1 MTEDRY
7 EWLGMSDLNIEV
19 WLDLFHLEELGLVR
33 IEHDEQG
40 LMTVVPT
47 LDEDDNP
54 FLLGENNAR

>member
-1 MTEDRY
+1 MTEDRD

-33 IEHDEQG
+33 IEHDEYG

-47 LDEDDNP
+47 IDEEDNP
-54 FLLGENNAR
+54 FLL